1 MREYHPWAGRGVGRR
16 TARMGSALLGLLL
29 MAASAWAQQPRPA
42 PAAAPPKLTTIA
54 WAGDTSNA
62 QMVPGAVARVE
73 IKDYEFLP
81 AILTV
86 PAGTTVTWT
95 NRDDEP
101 HTVTSS
107 ENVFAS
113 PGLDVD
119 ETFSYTFST
128 PGTYT
133 YYCKLHPHMTGT
145 IAVK

>member
-1 MREYHPWAGRGVGRR
+1 MKDHHPWPDRAVGGRSVW
-16 TARMGSALLGLLL
+16 MGSALLGLLV
-29 MAASAWAQQPRPA
+29 MAASAWAQPPRSA
-42 PAAAPPKLTTIA
+42 LPAAAPSLA
-54 WAGDTSNA
+54 VMA
-62 QMVPGAVARVE
+62 QAASTAKPEMVAEAVARVE
-73 IKDYEFLP
+73 ITNYEFLP
-81 AILTV
+81 AALTV

-113 PGLDVD
+113 PGLDAD

-145 IAVK
+145 IIVK